1 MVNKLENVF
10 SNQELKDAAS
20 VFTGAASFQSFPNI
34 ASLLVFVIHRKRDVY
49 WKKIYNFIMRTV
61 AACWLS
67 NRIFI

>member
-34 ASLLVFVIHRKRDVY
+34 ASLLVFVIHRKRDVF
-49 WKKIYNFIMRTV
+49 WKKKITI
-61 AACWLS
+61 L
-67 NRIFI
+67 